1 MLLIITII
9 ITTSNFIKCCT
20 FAATNRTSNDG
31 ADIGDGDD
39 SDKVHWQQVKSITTT
54 MTITTTIAT
63 TTATKLA
70 EDAGFEIQAKPF
82 DASED
87 SQVER
92 ARLGNILRIYLYFNF
107 STLIIL
113 IQSSSVSLAINK
125 KLCCSEDHQQVRK

>member
-31 ADIGDGDD
+31 ADIGDGDGDD

-82 DASED
+82 DAGKD

-92 ARLGNILRIYLYFNF
+92 ARLGNILRIYLYFHF
-107 STLIIL
+107 STLKIL
-113 IQSSSVSLAINK
+113 IQSSLAINK